1 MAVTRFGWAS
11 PEEAIGNSIAIAS
24 GERVIVIGVIRNF
37 HLRSLHSR
45 IEPLLLAPSG
55 GNHIAIRS
63 HSGDVTAA
71 LDFIKATWQGVFA
84 GYPLVY
90 SILDED
96 FENLYRVE
104 NRLSDLFGVFS
115 LITVFIACLG
125 LLGAASFTA
134 EQRFR
139 EIGIRK
145 VLGASISNIVI
156 LLSREVTA
164 LILLSNVIAWPL
176 AYLVMDR
183 WLQNFAYWIG
193 MGLATFVVGGLLT
206 FLIALLTV
214 SYQSINA
221 ACVNPVKSLQYK

>member
-1 MAVTRFGWAS
+1 M
-11 PEEAIGNSIAIAS
+11 
-24 GERVIVIGVIRNF
+24 
-37 HLRSLHSR
+37 
-45 IEPLLLAPSG
+45 
-55 GNHIAIRS
+55 
-63 HSGDVTAA
+63 
-71 LDFIKATWQGVFA
+71 
-84 GYPLVY
+84 
-90 SILDED
+90 
-96 FENLYRVE
+96 YRVE
-104 NRLSDLFGVFS
+104 NRFSYLFGVFS
-115 LITVFIACLG
+115 LMTVFIARLG
-125 LLGAASFTA
+125 RPDPTSFTA

-139 EIGIRK
+139 EIGNRK

-183 WLQNFAYWIG
+183 WLQNFAYRAG

-221 ACVNPVKSLQYK
+221 ACVNPVKSLQHK

>member
-1 MAVTRFGWAS
+1 M
-11 PEEAIGNSIAIAS
+11 
-24 GERVIVIGVIRNF
+24 
-37 HLRSLHSR
+37 
-45 IEPLLLAPSG
+45 
-55 GNHIAIRS
+55 
-63 HSGDVTAA
+63 
-71 LDFIKATWQGVFA
+71 
-84 GYPLVY
+84 
-90 SILDED
+90 
-96 FENLYRVE
+96 YRVE

-115 LITVFIACLG
+115 LMTVFIACLG
-125 LLGAASFTA
+125 RLGPASFTA

-183 WLQNFAYWIG
+183 WLQNFAYRVG
-193 MGLATFVVGGLLT
+193 MSLATFVVGGLLT

-221 ACVNPVKSLQYK
+221 ACVNPVKSLQHK

>member
-1 MAVTRFGWAS
+1 M
-11 PEEAIGNSIAIAS
+11 
-24 GERVIVIGVIRNF
+24 
-37 HLRSLHSR
+37 
-45 IEPLLLAPSG
+45 
-55 GNHIAIRS
+55 
-63 HSGDVTAA
+63 
-71 LDFIKATWQGVFA
+71 
-84 GYPLVY
+84 Y
-90 SILDED
+90 SFLDEY
-96 FENLYRVE
+96 FEKLYRVE

-115 LITVFIACLG
+115 LMTVFIACLG
-125 LLGAASFTA
+125 LLGPASFTA
-134 EQRFR
+134 EQRFK

-183 WLQNFAYWIG
+183 WLQNFAYRVD

-206 FLIALLTV
+206 FLIALPTV